1 MKSAQYAI
9 VARDVDLIAA
19 AQKSSL
25 LSIRESLPNLDGIRK
40 VGLLVQNH
48 VTTWLLCPFRLL
60 HPVWKAFKFKYSSA
74 TLANISFAVDPFT

>member
-19 AQKSSL
+19 AQKNSL
-25 LSIRESLPNLDGIRK
+25 LSIRESLPNLDGIGK

-48 VTTWLLCPFRLL
+48 VTT
-60 HPVWKAFKFKYSSA
+60 
-74 TLANISFAVDPFT
+74 